1 MDLRRAAIS
10 SDVVFMAL
18 GALRALRFALD
29 GCNAHFGD
37 GADPRVRYPVV
48 AI

>member
-10 SDVVFMAL
+10 SDGDFM
-18 GALRALRFALD
+18 ALRALRFALD
-29 GCNAHFGD
+29 GCNAHVGD